1 MTNKLTAEE
10 IKNELLRVARNRCEP
25 PVDEQ
30 MVAKIAERVV
40 NYLDT
45 KEE

>member
-10 IKNELLRVARNRCEP
+10 IKDELLKVVRNRCEP

-30 MVAKIAERVV
+30 MVAKIAERAA
-40 NYLDT
+40 NYPDA